1 MENKPEVIELKN
13 NDYDEILKIFDKFYK
28 KV

>member
-1 MENKPEVIELKN
+1 MENKQEVIELKN
-13 NDYDEILKIFDKFYK
+13 NDSDEILKIFDKFYK